1 MTSRSLLVDTNRAAV
16 PIYRALRDLGHEVWV
31 VGNRPTETLAKLAQ
45 NYTQLDYSDTKQL
58 GAFVETHGF
67 DYLIP
72 GCTDLS
78 YRACAEINQGRYP
91 NIDSLSTT
99 DSINNKHAFRE
110 IAEAVGLPVPRR
122 LTLDQLSEVEAVIVK
137 PVDSFSG
144 RGIRVVHEAT
154 ADKLTEAQS
163 EASKASNRGETII
176 EEYIQ
181 GQLYSHSAFLHAGRI
196 VADFLVR
203 EDCIS
208 NPFTVDTSRLADDF
222 PQQTLAAIRQDIGRL
237 ASTLSLADGLI
248 HTQFICRDNDYW
260 IIEATRRCPG
270 DLYALL
276 IELATGYHYAAN
288 YAACFLGDAPQA
300 RENDQL
306 QALITRHTVTS
317 RQGTLLWGY
326 QFTRPVDIRLFV
338 PLATSGDRIEA
349 SPYGRAGV
357 FFFGSSSV
365 EEQYGLYQ
373 SILEGNLYTL
383 E

>member
-99 DSINNKHAFRE
+99 DSINNKHAFRK
-110 IAEAVGLPVPRR
+110 IAEAMALPVPRR

-144 RGIRVVHEAT
+144 RGIRVVHAAT
-154 ADKLTEAQS
+154 ADKLAEAQS
-163 EASKASNRGETII
+163 EASQASKRGQTII

-196 VADFLVR
+196 VADFLVQ

-248 HTQFICRDNDYW
+248 HTQFICRDSNYW

-276 IELATGYHYAAN
+276 IELATGYPYAAN
-288 YAACFLGDAPQA
+288 YAACFLGEAPKA
-300 RENDQL
+300 RENHQL

-317 RQGTLLWGY
+317 RQGGQLWGY

-338 PLATSGDRIEA
+338 PLATSGDTIEP

>member
-16 PIYRALRDLGHEVWV
+16 PIYRALRELGHEVWV

-122 LTLDQLSEVEAVIVK
+122 LTLDQLSEVESVIVK

-154 ADKLTEAQS
+154 ADKLTEAQTA
-163 EASKASNRGETII
+163 ASQASNRGETII

-248 HTQFICRDNDYW
+248 HT
-260 IIEATRRCPG
+260 
-270 DLYALL
+270 
-276 IELATGYHYAAN
+276 
-288 YAACFLGDAPQA
+288 
-300 RENDQL
+300 
-306 QALITRHTVTS
+306 
-317 RQGTLLWGY
+317 
-326 QFTRPVDIRLFV
+326 
-338 PLATSGDRIEA
+338 
-349 SPYGRAGV
+349 
-357 FFFGSSSV
+357 
-365 EEQYGLYQ
+365 
-373 SILEGNLYTL
+373 
-383 E
+383 